1 MLWNLE
7 WKSLFSRN
15 HKLDFSCVWEWRR
28 AVVTP
33 GKVKSWSEFY
43 WSSVEIVIKCSL
55 RICRPD
61 VPAVRPAFWKFLL
74 AQAKR
79 AGLRPWPVTELTNC
93 SLVIWDRLPC
103 IFQHIVGLNCNGH
116 HMIERAKM
124 SWKLMSVSLFREVTT
139 LAAALC
145 M

>member
-1 MLWNLE
+1 MLGCYFHFHAMKFGMKIIIFKESQIGFFLHVGVAQG
-7 WKSLFSRN
+7 SGHSR
-15 HKLDFSCVWEWRR
+15 K
-28 AVVTP
+28 
-33 GKVKSWSEFY
+33 GEFY

-61 VPAVRPAFWKFLL
+61 VPAVRPAIWKFLL

-93 SLVIWDRLPC
+93 SLVDRSPC

-124 SWKLMSVSLFREVTT
+124 S
-139 LAAALC
+139 
-145 M
+145 